1 MVENKFYFKFSLLC
15 FILLFLTGYILFF
28 ITNISYAS
36 DSVYVW
42 STETKPLD
50 KTQTTNANLNTSLVN
65 NQTTDLALQSG
76 GAVLIDILQK
86 YEVKEAYA
94 FDINKDL
101 INCYNV
107 IKTNVENL
115 IQELDKKEKDFIQI
129 KFHVLKMLLVW
140 VAHKFGL
147 M

>member
-76 GAVLIDILQK
+76 GAVLIEQYSGKVLYDHNMHEKLRPASVTK
-86 YEVKEAYA
+86 VMTLL
-94 FDINKDL
+94 L
-101 INCYNV
+101 IMEQIDSGKLNYTDKIPCS
-107 IKTNVENL
+107 ENAAG
-115 IQELDKKEKDFIQI
+115 
-129 KFHVLKMLLVW
+129 M